1 MADCGRADP
10 APYRIVQSISSRQD
24 EPLLQ
29 MQAQPSPRFLLKCV
43 KVTIDLKF
51 YPVVNM
57 NMAEVLIGNAPDWIA
72 PRQRID
78 FSFALDLHGKERRL
92 PTYGVVLTN
101 DANGL
106 DIRYRPPTSQ
116 WRDILVKLLSDEA
129 A

>member
-1 MADCGRADP
+1 MAAWRRSVP
-10 APYRIVQSISSRQD
+10 ALCRVTPSALKRQD
-24 EPLLQ
+24 KPFLQ
-29 MQAQPSPRFLLKCV
+29 MQGQPSPRVLLKSMQV
-43 KVTIDLKF
+43 AIDLKF

-78 FSFALDLHGKERRL
+78 FSFVLDLNGTERRL

-116 WRDILVKLLSDEA
+116 WQGI
-129 A
+129 